1 MAYGQHETSLALCS
15 VQWDNRYIDVPH
27 FTTGT
32 SQYNYFADKG
42 SFFDID
48 DDFRFIDGACINAVV
63 RVNARPERVQGY
75 NYCIYNNND
84 SAGFDRVYCFI
95 TEAKS
100 INYEVTEL
108 SLEVDLIQTYMFRYQ
123 LGYSTTERR
132 MVTTD
137 NRYHWGIPE
146 QIENIANYVTSGGDM
161 ITREGSYPY
170 ICIREAI
177 TSLANIST
185 PAFGTREYNRCNI
198 HNGSVPY
205 SFIICEN
212 DTEVAQIIMGHQ
224 TSPLQFNMENIISI
238 GHISKAVVSL
248 PHIILDNSVSV
259 NRTIPR
265 WIYQGSGVTY
275 DEHNKYTLVS
285 LNDFIGSMG
294 LTTRFSKMTW
304 LYCSP
309 DTPQAHGTYT
319 PKNKK
324 LLSNEFSTLQI
335 DNIGTSMGV
344 NLDDFESSTIDF
356 EAKLTYSDTF
366 HLYMSPKNSGYRG
379 ANVSDYNKFI
389 EIPIAYSMPMTTDD
403 YYTWLNAHNVEIQ
416 TKKDNIALGTA
427 LGVISSLGSVA
438 LAGVTGG
445 MSLAGLGVGVSA
457 ITQGQLSTRELNQEL
472 ASVRSQDSFTERGAI
487 GDNFLHLAG
496 DLTSRWNYLQIDP
509 RRVKVIDHFLSR
521 NGYRME
527 AYEIPNIFVR
537 QNWNYIKTRNCNI
550 LPQGG
555 DSDTFMTNDIKLKI
569 QAIYDTGIRF
579 WNDPDYIGNYSH
591 YEYNNP
597 VITIEGK
604 EEANECES
612 K

>member
-1 MAYGQHETSLALCS
+1 MAYGNHETSLALCS

-48 DDFRFIDGACINAVV
+48 DEFRFIDGACINAVV

-84 SAGFDRVYCFI
+84 SAGFGRVYCFI

-146 QIENIANYVTSGGDM
+146 QIENIANYVTSGGSM
-161 ITREGSYPY
+161 LTRDGTYPY
-170 ICIREAI
+170 ICVREVI
-177 TSLANIST
+177 DYTDSISEWDIE
-185 PAFGTREYNRCNI
+185 RLNRTDM
-198 HNGSVPY
+198 GSASVPY
-205 SFIICEN
+205 SFIICET
-212 DTEVAQIIMGHQ
+212 DSEVANIIRSHQ
-224 TSPLQFNMENIISI
+224 KSADEQHGIGIEFNMDNFISI
-238 GHISKAVVSL
+238 GHVSKSL
-248 PHIILDNSVSV
+248 FNIPHVIIDDSVAQTYRLD
-259 NRTIPR
+259 RR
-265 WIYQGSGVTY
+265 YIYGGHSQP
-275 DEHNKYTLVS
+275 YTLHS
-285 LNDFIGSMG
+285 
-294 LTTRFSKMTW
+294 FSSYVGNVGVVKRITKMSW
-304 LYCSP
+304 LQDSP
-309 DTPQAHGTYT
+309 HTPSQYGVYY
-319 PKNKK
+319 PDNKK
-324 LLSNEFSTLQI
+324 LLSDEFCTLEI
-335 DNIGTSMGV
+335 ENIGTKSV
-344 NLDDFESSTIDF
+344 INLDDFSSNTIDF
-356 EAKLTYSDTF
+356 DVSFSFTDTF
-366 HLYMSPKNSGYRG
+366 HMYLSPLNSGIRG
-379 ANVSDYNKFI
+379 ANVTDYNAYI
-389 EIPIAYSMPMTTDD
+389 DIPIAFTLPITTND
-403 YYTWLNAHNVEIQ
+403 YYTWLNAHNVELQ
-416 TKKDNIALGTA
+416 TKSENINIGVAMGLITA
-427 LGVISSLGSVA
+427 IGSVA
-438 LAGVTGG
+438 LASSTGG
-445 MSLAGLGVGVSA
+445 TSLLGLGTGASA
-457 ITQGQLSTRELNQEL
+457 VTQGILSHREMSKEID
-472 ASVRSQDSFTERGAI
+472 AMKSQNSYTERGAI
-487 GDNFLHLAG
+487 GDSFLLLG
-496 DLTSRWNYLQIDP
+496 NNKSSRWNFKQIDP

-604 EEANECES
+604 EEVNECKS